1 MLRVSCVIYWLP
13 PTLLGSLVELVLKQL
28 ELVLKHLITSQS
40 RAFFVSNS
48 FPIRVVSPTQTSLF
62 YISYKL
68 KYVSP
73 SPFLCSYICAHLSVL
88 IYLCSYICAHIS
100 VNYHAALKAH
110 LCMSTAILTP
120 IMMRMWSSGQYFA
133 NMKLFDWSK
142 FVYRTQKANV
152 SISHN
157 KYSINKLQRR
167 KFRTLKQKTWNSIAN
182 LSNKNT

>member
-73 SPFLCSYICAHLSVL
+73 SPF
-88 IYLCSYICAHIS
+88 LCSYICAHIS